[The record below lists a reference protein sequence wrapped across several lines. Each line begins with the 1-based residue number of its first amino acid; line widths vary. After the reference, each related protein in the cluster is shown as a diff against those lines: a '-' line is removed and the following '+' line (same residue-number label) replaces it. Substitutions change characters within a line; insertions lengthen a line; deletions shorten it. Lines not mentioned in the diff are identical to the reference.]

1 MVFFLKITALAYIQ
15 NISFA
20 LISRARNRDN
30 MYYHAAAS
38 VFSSAIWFLTM
49 KEIIINEFSIDLFI
63 PYTFGTVAGSLTGA
77 KVSMRIEEWLDA
89 KADRKW
95 KKTNKT

>member
-1 MVFFLKITALAYIQ
+1 MFFIKIITLAYIQ

-38 VFSSAIWFLTM
+38 VFSNAIWFLTM

-77 KVSMRIEEWLDA
+77 KVSMRIEKWLDA
-89 KADRKW
+89 RADRK
-95 KKTNKT
+95 